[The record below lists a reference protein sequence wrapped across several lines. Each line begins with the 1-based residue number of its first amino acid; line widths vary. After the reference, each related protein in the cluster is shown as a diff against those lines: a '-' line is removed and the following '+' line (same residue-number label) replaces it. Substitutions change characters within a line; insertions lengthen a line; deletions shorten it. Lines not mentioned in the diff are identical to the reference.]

1 MEKKEGWKPGYFLH
15 KGMEKVKGDS
25 EQVQLALPP
34 PTPPV
39 EMPGESFGAGSS
51 AAAELGADDI
61 VPASTPLSAM
71 PMFTTTSEPFYLNV
85 VVVDSSAA
93 VAKQVKVIQGS

>member
-1 MEKKEGWKPGYFLH
+1 MD
-15 KGMEKVKGDS
+15 KVKGDS

-39 EMPGESFGAGSS
+39 EMPCESLGAGSS
-51 AAAELGADDI
+51 AAAEMGAGDI
-61 VPASTPLSAM
+61 VPASTTLSAM

-93 VAKQVKVIQGS
+93 VAKQVKFIQGS